1 LKEMAAK
8 TKLSRTRNIGIVA
21 HIDAG
26 KTTVTERIL
35 YYTGKSHKMGE
46 VHDGEAIMDWMLQE
60 QERGITITSAVTT
73 CNWKNYD
80 IHIIDTPGHV
90 DFTMEV
96 ERCLRVLDGAL
107 AVFCAVGG
115 VEPQSETV
123 WHQADKHNV
132 PKIAFINKMDRTGAD
147 FVRTVNMMETR
158 FRSIPLIIQIPYF
171 QDRNFKGT
179 IDLIK
184 QNLIIWNDE
193 KLGLSYELRDIPEN
207 MIPQAEKHRE
217 KLIETIAE
225 IDDNIAEKYL
235 EGNDISEKEIIESI
249 RKATLSLKVVPVMCG
264 TALRN
269 KGIQPV
275 LDAIVDFLPSP
286 EDVPPVE
293 GMNPKTGKQEKRFS
307 SEKEP
312 LAALAFKVVMDEGRK
327 ITYLRIYSGKI
338 KVGED
343 VYNVNRGKK
352 ERISRLLKMHA
363 NKRERVSEAGA
374 GSILAVVGLKNTLTG
389 DTVCDES
396 HPIILESIEFYE
408 PVISQAIEAKTPE
421 DQEKLSSALTR
432 LMDEDPTLRVK
443 YDDETAQTII
453 SGMGELHLEIITDRL
468 IREYHT
474 RVNIGKPKVVYRET
488 IEKSVAVEEKFER
501 ELGEKK
507 HFGHVKLHLEANG
520 RGDGLNIINK
530 TDSTQIPDEFIPAI
544 EEGIRNAA
552 LTGVVAG
559 YPVTDVTASITGGS
573 FKEGESTEL
582 GYKVASST
590 AFKEGCSSANPV
602 LLEPIMTVNIMTP
615 GEFMGEVIGDINS
628 RRGEVESIDHKDLI
642 SEITSRIPLKQLF
655 GYSTDLRSET
665 QGRANFSMQFL
676 KYDKSQ

>member
-1 LKEMAAK
+1 MASK
-8 TKLSRTRNIGIVA
+8 KKLSNIRNMGIVA

-46 VHDGEAIMDWMLQE
+46 VHNGEAIMDWMPQE

-73 CNWKNYD
+73 CDWDKHE

-107 AVFCAVGG
+107 VVFCAVGG

-123 WHQADKHNV
+123 WHQADKYGV
-132 PKIAFINKMDRTGAD
+132 PKIAFINKMDRVGAD
-147 FVRTVNMMETR
+147 FFRTTEMMRKR
-158 FRSIPLIIQIPYF
+158 FNSIPLLIQIPYMP
-171 QDRNFKGT
+171 DGNFEGS

-184 QNLIIWNDE
+184 QKLITWEEN
-193 KLGLSYELRDIPEN
+193 KLGLSYELSEIPPDV
-207 MIPQAEKHRE
+207 MTQAETYRE

-225 IDDNIAEKYL
+225 ADDAIADKYL
-235 EGNDISEKEIIESI
+235 EGDSISEKEILESI
-249 RKATLSLKVVPVMCG
+249 REGTLSLKIVPVLCG

-275 LDAIVDFLPSP
+275 LDAVVNFLPSP
-286 EDVPPVE
+286 EDVPPIE
-293 GMNPKTGKQEKRFS
+293 GINPKTNEPEKRIS
-307 SEKEP
+307 NDKTS

-352 ERISRLLKMHA
+352 EKIARLLKMHA
-363 NKRERVSEAGA
+363 NKRERVNETGA
-374 GSILAVVGLKNTLTG
+374 GSILAVVGLKSTLTG
-389 DTVCDES
+389 DTICDEAQ
-396 HPIILESIEFYE
+396 PIVLEPIDFYK

-421 DQEKLSSALTR
+421 DQEKLSVALAKFT
-432 LMDEDPTLRVK
+432 DEDPTLKVK
-443 YDDETAQTII
+443 YDEETAQTII
-453 SGMGELHLEIITDRL
+453 SGMGELHLEIIIDRL
-468 IREYHT
+468 IREFNT
-474 RVNIGKPKVVYRET
+474 KVNIGKPKVVYRET
-488 IEKSVAVEEKFER
+488 IEKIIDIEGRFER

-507 HFGHVKLHLEANG
+507 HFGHVKLHLEPNR
-520 RGDGLNIINK
+520 RGSGMHFINATDG
-530 TDSTQIPDEFIPAI
+530 DSIPDDFISCI
-544 EEGIRNAA
+544 EEGIRDAS
-552 LTGVVAG
+552 LSGVIAG
-559 YPVTDVTASITGGS
+559 YPVTDITVTISGGS

-582 GYKVASST
+582 GYRIASST
-590 AFKEGCSSANPV
+590 AFKDGCSQADPV
-602 LLEPIMTVNIMTP
+602 LLEPIMIVDIITP
-615 GEFMGEVIGDINS
+615 SEFMGEVIGDINA
-628 RRGEVESIDHKDLI
+628 RRGEVEKIDHKGPI
-642 SEITSRIPLKQLF
+642 SEIKARVPLKRMF
-655 GYSTDLRSET
+655 GYSTDLRSAT

-676 KYDKSQ
+676 RYDKS